1 MTSFTDRVYE
11 IVAQIPAGKVA
22 TYGDVAR
29 LAGNPGASRA
39 VGMAMSHNRD
49 TARVPCHR
57 VVGSDGK
64 MHGYAFGG
72 EVTKREMLA
81 DEGVAMAGD
90 RVDLSRSR
98 WEPEVPA

>member
-1 MTSFTDRVYE
+1 MNSFTDRVYD

-29 LAGNPGASRA
+29 MAGTPGASRA
-39 VGMAMSHNRD
+39 VGMAMSHNRN
-49 TARVPCHR
+49 TERVPCHR

-72 EVTKREMLA
+72 EVTKRELLA
-81 DEGVAMAGD
+81 SEGVAMTGD
-90 RVDLSRSR
+90 RVDLRQSR
-98 WEPEVPA
+98 WQPE